1 LREPCPEIARFQG
14 IFTMRQLF
22 NILCQSQNIH
32 PCEVVAGSPSLWNSL
47 NYRPEILSR
56 FTRFTYFYQSFSSR
70 FLYCWSFDPSN
81 LRNGTG
87 NSGYLQNFQYL
98 GVLTQPVLPGGSKPP
113 LKWPYRKN
121 KCQGDLLFAEVNN
134 AGGRQKE
141 VTEAERKKRQ
151 EQEER

>member
-1 LREPCPEIARFQG
+1 
-14 IFTMRQLF
+14 MRQSF
-22 NILCQSQNIH
+22 ITSCQSQNILSG
-32 PCEVVAGSPSLWNSL
+32 EVAAGSASLWNSL
-47 NYRPEILSR
+47 SYSHEIFSGFIR
-56 FTRFTYFYQSFSSR
+56 FTSFYQFLSSGI
-70 FLYCWSFDPSN
+70 LYSWSFDPSN
-81 LRNGTG
+81 LPKGIEIQFHLYIFHG
-87 NSGYLQNFQYL
+87 F
-98 GVLTQPVLPGGSKPP
+98 GVLTQPVFHGGSKPP